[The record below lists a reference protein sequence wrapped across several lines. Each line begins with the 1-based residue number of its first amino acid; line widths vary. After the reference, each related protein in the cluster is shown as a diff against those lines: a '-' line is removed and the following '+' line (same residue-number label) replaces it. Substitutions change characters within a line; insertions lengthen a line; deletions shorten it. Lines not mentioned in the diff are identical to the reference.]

1 MGYRALLLGLLV
13 LSVGYVVG
21 ARGIPM
27 DAWTAAETVN
37 TRTLPILYGLLLALV
52 LLILMVGRPGAAA
65 LPGGYRALRLAGLCA
80 GVLCFTLIIAWLNFW
95 VALGALLLGSA
106 WWLGERRAAPLAGLA
121 VAVPLIGYLGVEL
134 ALGVYLPG

>member
-52 LLILMVGRPGAAA
+52 LLILMVGRPG
-65 LPGGYRALRLAGLCA
+65 GYRALRLAGLCA

-106 WWLGERRAAPLAGLA
+106 WWLGERRAVPLAGLA

-134 ALGVYLPG
+134 ALGVYLPD